1 MYYTYMVRCQDNSIY
16 TGITTDLERRIQEHN
31 SQNEKSAKYTKR
43 HKIKNLEMAWIS
55 EDKIQ
60 ASKLEYHIKKRLT
73 KLEKET
79 LIENSKL
86 LKQYS
91 KDKID
96 SSNYKK
102 VRKTEIEKINKTL
115 DLK

>member
-16 TGITTDLERRIQEHN
+16 TGITTDLERRMQEHN

-43 HKIKNLEMAWIS
+43 HKIKNLEMAWSS

-73 KLEKET
+73 KLEKEN
-79 LIENSKL
+79 LIQNYTL

-91 KDKID
+91 KDKIE

-102 VRKTEIEKINKTL
+102 IRKTTIEKINKNL
-115 DLK
+115 NN